1 VSRGNTSDL
10 IGMFNKKSQIEAPPI
25 GAFDKKSQI
34 EAPRGGL
41 FPKKNQIEAASSG
54 GSGLLSVNTGA
65 LGVSHKFRKTSA
77 YVPTTTKIEDK
88 INKDDVKF
96 RKSSAMVL
104 MPTVTLT
111 EDKNENRSLNVD
123 DKLPEFKPLKNVSGL
138 ENGSTELPK
147 LRSALKLSTVNAPKI
162 QTTETASLDTNNN
175 QNRRGSVGLGRSKS
189 VCHKVKFEPPQVQV
203 GASANEGP
211 GRPNTKS
218 PFAKFQQMDNK
229 QNELSPLTRQ
239 NSLPSLNE
247 RKVSAP
253 PPSTSNTLGGVG
265 NSGGGLRRS
274 TVVARSPSSAKEVI
288 LSWVQDKINNNPN
301 YPNLN
306 VTNFSTSWNDGMA
319 FCALIHHYYPEAFNY
334 EELDPKNRRYNFD
347 LAFRAAEHFAD
358 ICPLL
363 DVEDMVMFEKPD
375 WKCVFTYVQ
384 TFFRRFR
391 NGRDP
396 PVPTKK
402 LTLTPPHI
410 SAPTPTIN
418 FAKSIE

>member
-1 VSRGNTSDL
+1 MSRHKVSRGNTSDL
-10 IGMFNKKSQIEAPPI
+10 IGMFNKKSQIEAP
-25 GAFDKKSQI
+25 
-34 EAPRGGL
+34 
-41 FPKKNQIEAASSG
+41 SSG
-54 GSGLLSVNTGA
+54 GLLSVNPGSF
-65 LGVSHKFRKTSA
+65 GVGHKFRKTSA
-77 YVPTTTKIEDK
+77 FVPATTKIEDK

-96 RKSSAMVL
+96 RKTSAMVL

-111 EDKNENRSLNVD
+111 RDKSPNSSSNALNRSFNVD
-123 DKLPEFKPLKNVSGL
+123 DKLAGEFKPLKNVSGL
-138 ENGSTELPK
+138 ENGTTELPK

-162 QTTETASLDTNNN
+162 QTETSLDTNN
-175 QNRRGSVGLGRSKS
+175 NRRGSVGLGRSKS
-189 VCHKVKFEPPQVQV
+189 VCHKVKFEPPKQQIL
-203 GASANEGP
+203 ASTNEGHGP
-211 GRPNTKS
+211 PNSKS
-218 PFAKFQQMDNK
+218 HFAKFQQMDNNQSK
-229 QNELSPLTRQ
+229 ITPEPSRLTRQ
-239 NSLPSLNE
+239 ASLPSLNE
-247 RKVSAP
+247 KKVSAP
-253 PPSTSNTLGGVG
+253 PPSSTPGGTLGG
-265 NSGGGLRRS
+265 NSGHGGGLRRS

-288 LSWVQDKINNNPN
+288 LSWVQERTNT

-319 FCALIHHYYPEAFNY
+319 FCALIHYYYPEAFDY
-334 EELDPKNRRYNFD
+334 EKLDPKDRRYNFD
-347 LAFRAAEHFAD
+347 LAFKSAEKYAD

-410 SAPTPTIN
+410 STPAPTIN
-418 FAKSIE
+418 LAKSIE